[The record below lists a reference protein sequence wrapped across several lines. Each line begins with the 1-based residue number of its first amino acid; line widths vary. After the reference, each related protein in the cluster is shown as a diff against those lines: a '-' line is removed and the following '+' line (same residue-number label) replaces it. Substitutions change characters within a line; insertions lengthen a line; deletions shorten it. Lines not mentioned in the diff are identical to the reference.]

1 MERIVVLQQVETLLR
16 ENLQLQLP
24 GALEESLRLNED
36 LRIDSIMML
45 QLIVLLE
52 RELGLRVPE
61 QEVDARAFAT
71 VGSLLDFIARLEP
84 MDGGAA

>member
-1 MERIVVLQQVETLLR
+1 MERIVVLQQVERLLR
-16 ENLQLQLP
+16 DKLQLQLA

-52 RELGLRVPE
+52 RELALRVPE

-71 VGSLLDFIARLEP
+71 VGSLLDFIERLEP
-84 MDGGAA
+84 LDGGAA